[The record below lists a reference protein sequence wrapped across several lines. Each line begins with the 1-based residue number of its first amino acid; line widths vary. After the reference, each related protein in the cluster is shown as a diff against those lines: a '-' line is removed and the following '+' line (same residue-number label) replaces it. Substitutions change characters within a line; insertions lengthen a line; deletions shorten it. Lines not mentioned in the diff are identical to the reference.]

1 MSKVRRALAIV
12 AVALGRSWTFVRS
25 ALASG
30 RRGAATG
37 LVHAK
42 TVRRRYALGAATR
55 EQFETA
61 VRKHVPSAYPRRGA
75 RTRRRKKAA

>member
-1 MSKVRRALAIV
+1 MSKVRRALVIVVAAI
-12 AVALGRSWTFVRS
+12 GRSWTLVRS

-30 RRGAATG
+30 RRGAG
-37 LVHAK
+37 ESLVHVK
-42 TVRRRYALGAATR
+42 TIRRRYAFGAATR

-61 VRKHVPSAYPRRGA
+61 VRTTHPRRGA